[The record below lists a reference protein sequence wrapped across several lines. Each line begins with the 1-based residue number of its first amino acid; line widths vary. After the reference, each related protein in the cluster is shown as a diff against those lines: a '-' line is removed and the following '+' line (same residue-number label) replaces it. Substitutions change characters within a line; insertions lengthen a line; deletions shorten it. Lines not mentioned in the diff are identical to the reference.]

1 MSLAKISNVPSTE
14 KLSEPA
20 CSQPVDTYYSI
31 FLCTVACCYFVLI
44 LMELNVY
51 FKSWTVVFLSIN
63 VHLLQIQNCIFICY
77 MQSRVFCFPWHVW
90 WNLRTLTLQHWNEI
104 HNLRTNK
111 LIVLQRIL
119 LLICVPYAHLH
130 RMYYLYFFNICCF
143 FMRLVTIFCVSILVF
158 FFKSFIKDSL
168 NKCACE
174 KL

>member
-1 MSLAKISNVPSTE
+1 MFVWFFIKTGTLFCPWPKLVMFLQLE

-77 MQSRVFCFPWHVW
+77 IQSRVFCFPWHVW
-90 WNLRTLTLQHWNEI
+90 WNLCTLTLQHWNEI

-119 LLICVPYAHLH
+119 LLICVPYAHL
-130 RMYYLYFFNICCF
+130 RRIYYLYFFNICWF
-143 FMRLVTIFCVSILVF
+143 FYETGNNFLC
-158 FFKSFIKDSL
+158 
-168 NKCACE
+168 
-174 KL
+174 